1 MLLEYGFIYT
11 YFQFN
16 FNPRKILFFKLKM
29 FNIYKSTMIM
39 MFCVHAFYFIN
50 IGEKVNWLSSS
61 FNDD

>member
-50 IGEKVNWLSSS
+50 IGGEG
-61 FNDD
+61 